1 MVKKNIM
8 AKIVPFKA
16 IRPTRDKAYLVSSL
30 PAYAYKKHILEAKL
44 ETNPYTFLHIINPEF
59 RSDDK
64 TQPNSIERFQHV
76 REKYDEFYSEGIFMQ
91 DEEECYYIYRQIT
104 ATNTYIG
111 LITGIAVDDYLNGN
125 IKIHEQTLTQR
136 EETFKTYLDVCQF
149 NAEPVLL
156 TYKDNPKVER
166 IINKYLN
173 TRSEIE
179 FCTSHKIKQDVW
191 LVNDKEDIKELTAA
205 FSEINNIYIADGH
218 HRSASSVLYCESK
231 RKENPNYNR
240 DEKFNYFLSYLIPES
255 KLNIIEYN
263 RLITSLNEHTPDSFL
278 SEIKKQFEVEE
289 KQSAYTPVKKHN
301 FSMYLAGKWYSLTA
315 KKGTYN
321 ENDIV
326 GNLDARILTLNV
338 LTPILN
344 INDLKTDNRV
354 SFTEGTKGAEGLQ
367 EKVDNEEAVVAFGL
381 YPVSIEQLKAVA
393 DANDIM
399 PPKSTWIEPKMRSGL
414 TIYSLE
420 D

>member
-1 MVKKNIM
+1 M
-8 AKIVPFKA
+8 AKIIPFKA

-44 ETNPYTFLHIINPEF
+44 ETNPYTFLHIINPEY
-59 RSDDK
+59 RSDNK
-64 TQPNSIERFQHV
+64 TQPNSIERFQNV
-76 REKYDEFYSEGIFMQ
+76 KEKFEEFYKDGIFMQ
-91 DEEECYYIYRQIT
+91 DKEDCFYIYRQIT

-111 LITGIAVDDYLNGN
+111 LITGIAVDDYLNGT

-136 EETFKTYLDVCQF
+136 EETFKMYLDVCQF

-156 TYKDNPKVER
+156 TYKDNPTVEK
-166 IINKYLN
+166 IINKYLE

-191 LVNDKEDIKELTAA
+191 LVNDKNDIKELTEA
-205 FSEINNIYIADGH
+205 FNTINDIYIADGH
-218 HRSASSVLYCESK
+218 HRSSSSVLYCQSK
-231 RKENPNYNR
+231 REENPNYNPN
-240 DEKFNYFLSYLIPES
+240 DKFNYFLAYLIPES

-263 RLITSLNEHTPDSFL
+263 RLVTSLNEHTPESFL
-278 SEIKKQFEVEE
+278 VEVEKVFDVE
-289 KQSAYTPVKKHN
+289 KKNNAYTPTCNHN

-315 KKGTYN
+315 KKSTFN
-321 ENDIV
+321 EDDIV
-326 GNLDARILTLNV
+326 GNLDARILTKNILN
-338 LTPILN
+338 PILG
-344 INDLKTDNRV
+344 IIDLKTDNRIA
-354 SFTEGTKGAEGLQ
+354 FMEGTKGAEGLQ
-367 EKVDNEEAVVAFGL
+367 EKVDNEDAVVAFGL

-414 TIYSLE
+414 IIYSLE
-420 D
+420 EAP